1 VFRLGI
7 KYKFTKKSLLQ
18 KFIVKQ
24 LISYKLTHIAGEAGK
39 NRQNSV
45 HKRYFINNSGYGKMQ
60 YSGYQ
65 ALING

>member
-1 VFRLGI
+1 MGDTITGI
-7 KYKFTKKSLLQ
+7 PPRR
-18 KFIVKQ
+18 
-24 LISYKLTHIAGEAGK
+24 LTHIAGEAGK